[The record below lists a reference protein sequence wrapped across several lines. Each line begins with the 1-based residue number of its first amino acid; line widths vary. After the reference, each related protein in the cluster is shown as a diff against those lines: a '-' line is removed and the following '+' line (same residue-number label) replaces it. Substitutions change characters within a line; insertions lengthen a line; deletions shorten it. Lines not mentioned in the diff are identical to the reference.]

1 MAIKLVIGCCNYLF
15 GEWIKKLLDGDRD
28 INIVGIFDEAV
39 DFKGIV
45 KLNPDMLLTDLNIF
59 RELPEDFAIDNQI
72 KIILIGDRR
81 LCSTAYRQMPEL
93 ISRGAVGILPPSADS
108 ALLKKALKAVSEGEL
123 WIERK
128 TLKDML
134 TSQNISEKIVDLT
147 GREEEVTSLICQ
159 GYRNKEIAQKL
170 NISEQTVKSHC
181 NRVYKKVGVSDR
193 VHLALYYYKIWPH
206 LIDSINTEVYII

>member
-1 MAIKLVIGCCNYLF
+1 MPVKLVIGCCNYLF
-15 GEWIKKLLDGDRD
+15 SEGVKKLLNGDRD
-28 INIVGIFDEAV
+28 VNIVGIFDEAV

-45 KLNPDMLLTDLNIF
+45 KLKPDMLLTDLNIF

-72 KIILIGDRR
+72 KILLIGDRR

-93 ISRGAVGILPPSADS
+93 ISRGAVGILPPSTDS
-108 ALLKKALKAVSEGEL
+108 VLLKRALKAVSEGEL

-134 TSQNISEKIVDLT
+134 TSQNLSEKMVDLT
-147 GREEEVTSLICQ
+147 RKEEEVTSLICQ
-159 GYRNKEIAQKL
+159 GFRNKEIAQKL

-181 NRVYKKVGVSDR
+181 NRIYKKVGVSDR
-193 VHLALYYYKIWPH
+193 VQLALYYYKIWPH
-206 LIDSINTEVYII
+206 LIDSIKTEV

>member
-1 MAIKLVIGCCNYLF
+1 MAIKLVIGCCNYIF
-15 GEWIKKLLDGDRD
+15 GEGIKKLLNGDRD

-39 DFKGIV
+39 DFEGIV
-45 KLNPDMLLTDLNIF
+45 KLKPDMLLTDLNIF
-59 RELPEDFAIDNQI
+59 RELPEDFAIDNKI
-72 KIILIGDRR
+72 KILLIGDRR

-93 ISRGAVGILPPSADS
+93 ISRGAVGILPPSTDS
-108 ALLKKALKAVSEGEL
+108 ELLRRALKAVFEGEL

-128 TLKDML
+128 TVKDML

-170 NISEQTVKSHC
+170 HTSEQTVKSHC
-181 NRVYKKVGVSDR
+181 NRAYKKVGVSDR
-193 VHLALYYYKIWPH
+193 VHLALYVYKLWPH
-206 LIDSINTEVYII
+206 